1 MCSFVLTLS
10 ILTQLLVLW
19 NLSNNCELQTDI
31 FALQNSG
38 KKKEK
43 KNTCHPKATSIH
55 SLNTYLNHIKTHI
68 DNVSEGSAVI
78 PCAWVTLEGIGE
90 VTTIKVVVAKVIM
103 TSPNGFLD
111 TINLCGWER
120 ESERGEV
127 ILVLCQVLCKLVFNE
142 GKRKKGEKIHLAMI
156 PWYFQLLRKKKDKF
170 IYSEPVP
177 IKLPWNLKRYIEIL
191 GDLYKKASL
200 L

>member
-1 MCSFVLTLS
+1 M
-10 ILTQLLVLW
+10 
-19 NLSNNCELQTDI
+19 
-31 FALQNSG
+31 
-38 KKKEK
+38 KKKK
-43 KNTCHPKATSIH
+43 KACRPKTTSIH

-127 ILVLCQVLCKLVFNE
+127 ILVLCQVLCKTGLQW
-142 GKRKKGEKIHLAMI
+142 RKKRERGKNTLCTDSLIFSTFKKEKRQVHIFWTS
-156 PWYFQLLRKKKDKF
+156 P
-170 IYSEPVP
+170 
-177 IKLPWNLKRYIEIL
+177 N
-191 GDLYKKASL
+191 KASL
-200 L
+200 ELKKVHRDFRRFV